1 MKELHQIIKRLLP
14 PRRWSLLALSVLAP
28 LILLSVGLAGAEQSA
43 SDTTVFGTAADPDGF
58 SYLAT
63 RAMMSPQSI
72 VSGTVVNPD
81 GSTITDTS
89 WVCLV
94 HIHPEGG
101 TDWDTCKDSE
111 SNGSFSFAETI
122 PGEYLPGDF
131 FVQADAPWDSP
142 YFYSLPAP
150 VHIANDSASINMDN
164 ITLTHASFAG
174 MVYEPDGTTLA
185 TEGWVSVEKVV
196 DEEWH
201 EVAGGEYLTGT
212 YAVGGVPA
220 GDFMLV
226 AYPPEDSLF
235 WGSEPISVTVDPD
248 SQYDPDATQP
258 YSLTLQDP
266 NLTGEVVYPDS
277 SLVTWIFS
285 DTEIVGRAW
294 ARAVNEDWSVDQER
308 STASWG
314 EFGLRVPPGDYWVWA
329 EPGGVVAMT
338 HTRSIPRPINVPAD
352 FDVMQLADSGPLTLT
367 YPSFQG
373 EVLDPLGDP
382 ITDCLDVWLEDMDG
396 EWVADYWYCGD
407 DPWPYRLGGVPAGDY
422 WLKTGG
428 LPELDL
434 FPADPV
440 EVYVAPGSQYIFA
453 ATQEI
458 DLHLTGAQL
467 SVFVVDPGT
476 IGIPGD
482 PVHARVV
489 LWHDEGYEDWRPSTP
504 ASPAK
509 FGGLEPGEYWITAW
523 PHESD
528 IPALANSRR
537 KLVIIGED
545 PIIRTL
551 ALRLPD
557 VIGVVETPEGDPLPQ
572 AHDGEGN
579 PVPHPAEVHVHN
591 EGWTFDL
598 WATTNVTGEFSLALP
613 PGNYDLL
620 AYPMHNLV
628 FRYTKSLLEQ
638 FTLLNITPQP
648 RDLGYISL
656 TYPRIVGTVVDPDEN
671 RISTWVNLWSNNT
684 DYGDGDE
691 TFWYGPDD
699 PDNKPFR
706 FGGMPPGHYFVR
718 ADPPWDNPEGYG
730 SSNVHEF
737 DIPPT
742 GTEQITLVLQMAN
755 FVGDLRFPPDSD
767 CPECPVPWVDVR
779 VRDDPEWLFEDWM
792 TTGEDGRF
800 AFSGLDAGD
809 YLVEVFLWGE
819 MLVDWDPPPPEPFSL
834 ASSTDQVARTLYL
847 THALRTK
854 LVTGTVVY
862 DTGEGVDDALVYAHH
877 KGSGRWADMPTES
890 DGSYELYLGGGLWKM
905 GVEPKHPGVDW
916 YFDPDWERW
925 VWFPFTPTLEI
936 IETVNFTVTRA
947 TFFEVTGVVTTPS
960 GAPIEEDTVWV
971 DLCTDEGRCFGAPVE
986 ASGRFAVPTLPGA
999 YHVWVWV
1006 HPDTGLLPPLDN
1018 GFPIFVDGDLDLVV
1032 LQLRALADRTARV
1045 SGRVLIS
1052 PTGQGL
1058 AGVVMEAWI
1067 DEGDWA
1073 STETITDGN
1082 YALDLFPGHWH
1093 GGPELSPEQKEEYV
1107 VLPPR
1112 HRHGYLEAGE
1122 TITNVNFFLRRRD
1135 ATIRGQVVDGVGN
1148 VITDTTLAAVAFA
1161 EFCPPDPALPC
1172 RIVDEAEVQG
1182 GTFELR
1188 VVGGVTYTLGVWL
1201 QSGGYMPGPPVDVHV
1216 GVGETKTGVQLELL
1230 EAETRIYGYLL
1241 DGDDGSP
1248 VEIEASVYGSDP
1260 EENWAEDALWPEKD
1274 PYEYNLYVPTP
1285 ETGNITWTLGLW
1297 VDPSTGYI
1305 PDPAHP
1311 SYEVVVPPGDTS
1323 VLEIMYVQKLDT
1335 VISGTVRVG
1344 TATGDPAP
1352 YIWVFAEGVEGTDS
1366 EGLYFEAETD
1376 ENGEFSML
1384 VLPGEYLVSA
1394 CLPPH
1399 LADDFFPPLPGEWD
1413 SADDNPVILVFR
1425 PRPTGEQAIEIIG
1438 ALSVSPAESLADDV
1452 PIYVFGSANDGSF
1465 SEVTGTLASG
1475 YRLPVISGTTW
1486 YVWAAYEDPDNDAYY
1501 YSQEEVVTV
1510 GSADVPGVDLV
1521 LEQADFDLPDTYC
1534 WTFDPSRFKRLSLPA
1549 QSSDLPEPLVEI
1561 QAGTIPVTGTV
1572 EVCATPKVAVQD
1584 GQYLIGFAYEIE
1596 ARDSQGNLI
1605 AEDFDKKV
1613 RLIFYFDEEAIGD
1626 ANLEDLEVAFYST
1639 VRQEWVPLD
1648 DVFIDLEDMFA
1659 TGKIDHFSKFG
1670 VFSDEGEQE
1679 HRIYLPLVLRNSP

>member
-43 SDTTVFGTAADPDGF
+43 PDTTVFGTAADPDGF

-94 HIHPEGG
+94 HLHPEGW

-122 PGEYLPGDF
+122 PSEYLPGDF

-142 YFYSLPAP
+142 YFCSLPAP

-174 MVYEPDGTTLA
+174 MVYEPGGTTLA

-226 AYPPEDSLF
+226 AHPPEDSLF

-294 ARAVNEDWSVDQER
+294 VLAEKTDWTLDVDR
-308 STASWG
+308 PTASWG
-314 EFGLRVPPGDYWVWA
+314 EFGLRLPPGDYRVSA
-329 EPGGVVAMT
+329 GPEGTVAVT
-338 HTRSIPRPINVPAD
+338 YTQSIPRI
-352 FDVMQLADSGPLTLT
+352 FDVSAISDTGPLTLT
-367 YPSFQG
+367 YPSFTG
-373 EVLDPLGDP
+373 PVYDPDGSVV
-382 ITDCLDVWLEDMDG
+382 TECLDIWLEDMAG
-396 EWVADYWYCGD
+396 EWIASDWYCPPEGL
-407 DPWPYRLGGVPAGDY
+407 PYYQLGGVPTGDY
-422 WLKTGG
+422 WLMTGS
-428 LPELDL
+428 LPELSL
-434 FPADPV
+434 FPADP
-440 EVYVAPGSQYIFA
+440 EPVYVAPGSQYDPD
-453 ATQEI
+453 ATQI
-458 DLHLTGAQL
+458 FTLTLTGAQL
-467 SVFVVDPGT
+467 EVFVEDPAGN
-476 IGIPGD
+476 
-482 PVHARVV
+482 PVPARVV
-489 LWHDEGYEDWRPSTP
+489 LWDDQGYEDRRR
-504 ASPAK
+504 SPADGSAQ
-509 FGGLEPGEYWITAW
+509 FGGLEHGDYWIQAW

-528 IPALANSRR
+528 IPELANSHEEP
-537 KLVIIGED
+537 IFIG
-545 PIIRTL
+545 PGFISRTL
-551 ALRLPD
+551 ALRSPD
-557 VIGVVETPEGDPLPQ
+557 VIGVVETPEGDPLPP
-572 AHDGEGN
+572 AHDWWGN
-579 PVPHPAEVHVHN
+579 PVPHPAEIHVHTHD
-591 EGWTFDL
+591 WSIDI
-598 WATTNVTGEFSLALP
+598 WATTNMTGEFSLALP
-613 PGNYDLL
+613 NGGYDVL
-620 AYPMHNLV
+620 AYPMHNLT
-628 FRYTKSLLEQ
+628 FSYTKSQLES
-638 FTLLNITPQP
+638 FTLLNITPRP
-648 RDLGYISL
+648 RNLGYIRL

-671 RISTWVNLWSNNT
+671 RVSTSVNLWSAA
-684 DYGDGDE
+684 DYWDE
-691 TFWYGPDD
+691 DDTFWYGPDD
-699 PDNKPFR
+699 PENKPFR
-706 FGGMPPGHYFVR
+706 FGGMPPGHYYVQ
-718 ADPPWDNPEGYG
+718 ADPPWDNPGGYG
-730 SSNVHEF
+730 SSNIYDFYV
-737 DIPPT
+737 PPA
-742 GTEQITLVLQMAN
+742 GTEPITLTLGSAN
-755 FVGDLRFPPDSD
+755 FVGDLWFPPDSD

-779 VRDDPEWLFEDWM
+779 VRTEDWSFEDWT

-819 MLVDWDPPPPEPFSL
+819 LLVDWDPPPPEPFSL
-834 ASSTDQVARTLYL
+834 ASSTDQVTRTLYL

-877 KGSGRWADMPTES
+877 EGSGRWADMPTES

-905 GVEPKHPGVDW
+905 GVEPRHPGVDW
-916 YFDPDWERW
+916 YFDPAWERW
-925 VWFPFTPTLEI
+925 VWFPFTPTLEV

-947 TFFEVTGVVTTPS
+947 TFFEVTGGVDDPNGDPPPEGTTS
-960 GAPIEEDTVWV
+960 V

-986 ASGRFAVPTLPGA
+986 ASGRFTVLTLPGA
-999 YHVWVWV
+999 YHVWV
-1006 HPDTGLLPPLDN
+1006 HPGTGLLPPLDN
-1018 GFPIFVDGDLDLVV
+1018 GFPIFVDGDLDLGV

-1045 SGRVLIS
+1045 SGRVIIS

-1058 AGVVMEAWI
+1058 AGVVMEAWT

-1093 GGPELSPEQKEEYV
+1093 GGPVLSPEQREEYV

-1112 HRHGYLEAGE
+1112 HRHGHLEAGE
-1122 TITNVNFFLRRRD
+1122 TIANVNFFLRRRD

-1148 VITDTTLAAVAFA
+1148 IITDTALAAVAFA
-1161 EFCPPDPALPC
+1161 EFCPPDPPC

-1230 EAETRIYGYLL
+1230 EAGTRIHGHLL
-1241 DGDDGSP
+1241 DGDDGSL
-1248 VEIEASVYGSDP
+1248 VEIEASVYGSDS
-1260 EENWAEDALWPEKD
+1260 EGNWAEDALWPEKD

-1344 TATGDPAP
+1344 TATGDPTP

-1376 ENGEFSML
+1376 ENGEFSMI
-1384 VLPGEYLVSA
+1384 VLSGEYLVSA
-1394 CLPPH
+1394 YLPPH
-1399 LADDFFPPLPGEWD
+1399 LVDDFFPPLPGEWD
-1413 SADDNPVILVFR
+1413 SADDNPIILVFR

-1438 ALSVSPAESLADDV
+1438 TLSVSPTGSLADDV

-1549 QSSDLPEPLVEI
+1549 QGDLPEPLVEI

-1584 GQYLIGFAYEIE
+1584 GQYLIGFAYEME

-1605 AEDFDKKV
+1605 TEDFDKKV

-1626 ANLEDLEVAFYST
+1626 ANPEDLEVVFYST
-1639 VRQEWVPLD
+1639 TRQEWVSLD